1 MHFKLAILTALAR
14 RPDGRATLDEV
25 RRDVEVLATNEDQGT
40 EQRSILDDID
50 IFQSGLVVPEDE
62 GLQITDAGRSLL
74 DELETFTNSFLPS
87 VPPSSSKS
95 LKLIDELI
103 GTEDRLKIFDLELRS
118 LDEQTDFSPFQQAS
132 DSFSDG
138 ETTAADAKVA
148 DGGQPQIEVSRD
160 PQRADPGHTVSE
172 NSN

>member
-25 RRDVEVLATNEDQGT
+25 RRDVEVLTTNEDQAAT
-40 EQRSILDDID
+40 EQLSILDDID

-74 DELETFTNSFLPS
+74 DELETFTDSFLPS

-118 LDEQTDFSPFQQAS
+118 LDEQTDFSPFNN
-132 DSFSDG
+132 
-138 ETTAADAKVA
+138 
-148 DGGQPQIEVSRD
+148 
-160 PQRADPGHTVSE
+160 SE
-172 NSN
+172 RWLFGR